1 MDVELVALGR
11 KIGELR
17 NAQGWRLVDLASA
30 TGYTTSYISQLERG
44 VSIPSL
50 TALATVAIALGV
62 EMTAL
67 LEDFAG
73 PTVTITRSN
82 EGNLIRVQNGQEWRT
97 ITRFGSERPY
107 TAQTHSV
114 STEPTA
120 FRHFGERFMVILDGE
135 LNVSFGDDDHHV
147 GTLGTIHYGA
157 HEEHVVQA
165 VGDDLELLIIS
176 SPALF

>member
-1 MDVELVALGR
+1 MDVELAALGR
-11 KIGELR
+11 KISELR

-30 TGYTTSYISQLERG
+30 AGYTPSYISQIERG

-73 PTVTITRSN
+73 PTVTVTRSD
-82 EGNLIRVQNGQEWRT
+82 EGNLFRVHNGQEWRT
-97 ITRFGSERPY
+97 ITRLGSERPY

-120 FRHFGERFMVILDGE
+120 FRHFGERFMVILEGE
-135 LNVSFGDDDHHV
+135 LNIGFGDDKYHI
-147 GTLGTIHYGA
+147 GTLCTIHYGA
-157 HEEHVVQA
+157 HEEHVIQA
-165 VGDDLELLIIS
+165 ASDDLELLIVS